1 MVTKTLG
8 RSMENYQEKL
18 DNLMPELDY
27 VIKRRQGLDKIRQS
41 ANLHPVEVIQ
51 LTRWHGA
58 FAQAES
64 SMLHLELVY
73 RRLLMGQEFLR
84 KSGMR
89 NQETQTELNETG
101 NSNVKL
107 KRLRKVRTKEATRD
121 QMNSE
126 SVLTGEKSKT
136 IWRVY
141 SQSPPRQ
148 GQATYST
155 QNL

>member
-1 MVTKTLG
+1 
-8 RSMENYQEKL
+8 MENYQEKL

-89 NQETQTELNETG
+89 NQETQTELNEPG
-101 NSNVKL
+101 NSNFKL
-107 KRLRKVRTKEATRD
+107 KRLRKVKTKEATRD

>member
-1 MVTKTLG
+1 
-8 RSMENYQEKL
+8 MENYQEKL

-27 VIKRRQGLDKIRQS
+27 VIKRRQGLDKLRQS
-41 ANLHPVEVIQ
+41 ANLHPVEIVQ

-89 NQETQTELNETG
+89 NQETQTELNESG

-126 SVLTGEKSKT
+126 NVLTGEKSKT

-155 QNL
+155 QNP

>member
-1 MVTKTLG
+1 
-8 RSMENYQEKL
+8 MENYQEKL

-27 VIKRRQGLDKIRQS
+27 VIKRRQGLDKLRQS
-41 ANLHPVEVIQ
+41 ANLHPVEIIQ

-89 NQETQTELNETG
+89 NQETQTELSEPG
-101 NSNVKL
+101 NSNFKL
-107 KRLRKVRTKEATRD
+107 KRLRKVRTKKATRD
-121 QMNSE
+121 QVNSE

-148 GQATYST
+148 GQVTYST
-155 QNL
+155 QNP

>member
-1 MVTKTLG
+1 
-8 RSMENYQEKL
+8 MENYQEKL

-89 NQETQTELNETG
+89 NQETQTELNEPG
-101 NSNVKL
+101 NSNFKL
-107 KRLRKVRTKEATRD
+107 KRLRKAKTKEATRD
-121 QMNSE
+121 QTNSE

>member
-1 MVTKTLG
+1 
-8 RSMENYQEKL
+8 MENYQEKL

-136 IWRVY
+136 IWRMY

>member
-1 MVTKTLG
+1 
-8 RSMENYQEKL
+8 MENYQEKL

-27 VIKRRQGLDKIRQS
+27 VIKRRQGLDKLRQS
-41 ANLHPVEVIQ
+41 ANLHPVEIVQ

-107 KRLRKVRTKEATRD
+107 KRLRKARTKEATRD

-148 GQATYST
+148 GQAAYST

>member
-1 MVTKTLG
+1 
-8 RSMENYQEKL
+8 MENYQEKL

-27 VIKRRQGLDKIRQS
+27 VIKRRQGLDKLRQS
-41 ANLHPVEVIQ
+41 ANLHPVEIVQ

-89 NQETQTELNETG
+89 NQETQTELNEPG
-101 NSNVKL
+101 NSNFKL

-148 GQATYST
+148 GQVTYST
-155 QNL
+155 QNT

>member
-1 MVTKTLG
+1 
-8 RSMENYQEKL
+8 MENYQEKL

-27 VIKRRQGLDKIRQS
+27 VIKRRQGLDKIGQS

-89 NQETQTELNETG
+89 NQETQTELNEPG
-101 NSNVKL
+101 NSNFKL

>member
-1 MVTKTLG
+1 
-8 RSMENYQEKL
+8 MENYQEKL

>member
-1 MVTKTLG
+1 
-8 RSMENYQEKL
+8 MENYQEKL

-27 VIKRRQGLDKIRQS
+27 VIKRRQGLDKLRQS
-41 ANLHPVEVIQ
+41 ANLHPVEIVQ

-89 NQETQTELNETG
+89 NQETQTELNEPG
-101 NSNVKL
+101 NSNFKL

-155 QNL
+155 QNT

>member
-1 MVTKTLG
+1 
-8 RSMENYQEKL
+8 MENYQEKL

-89 NQETQTELNETG
+89 NQETQTELNEPG
-101 NSNVKL
+101 NSNFKL

-141 SQSPPRQ
+141 SQSPPQQ
-148 GQATYST
+148 GQVTYST

>member
-1 MVTKTLG
+1 
-8 RSMENYQEKL
+8 MENYQEKL

-27 VIKRRQGLDKIRQS
+27 VIKRRQGLDKLRQS
-41 ANLHPVEVIQ
+41 ANLHPVEIVQ

-84 KSGMR
+84 KNGMR
-89 NQETQTELNETG
+89 NQETQTELNEPG
-101 NSNVKL
+101 NSNFKL

-136 IWRVY
+136 IWRV
-141 SQSPPRQ
+141 
-148 GQATYST
+148 
-155 QNL
+155 

>member
-1 MVTKTLG
+1 MD
-8 RSMENYQEKL
+8 SYQEKL

-27 VIKRRQGLDKIRQS
+27 VIKRRQGLDKLRQS
-41 ANLHPVEVIQ
+41 ANLHPVEIVQ

-89 NQETQTELNETG
+89 NQETQTELNEPG
-101 NSNVKL
+101 NSNFKL
-107 KRLRKVRTKEATRD
+107 KRLRKARTKEATRD

>member
-1 MVTKTLG
+1 
-8 RSMENYQEKL
+8 MENYQEKL

-73 RRLLMGQEFLR
+73 RWLLMGQEFLR

-107 KRLRKVRTKEATRD
+107 KSLRKVRTKEATRD

-126 SVLTGEKSKT
+126 SILTGEKSKT

-148 GQATYST
+148 GQVTYST

>member
-1 MVTKTLG
+1 
-8 RSMENYQEKL
+8 MENYQEKL

-27 VIKRRQGLDKIRQS
+27 VIKRRQGLDKLRQS
-41 ANLHPVEVIQ
+41 ANLHPVEIVQ

-89 NQETQTELNETG
+89 SQETQTELNEPG
-101 NSNVKL
+101 NSNFKL

-126 SVLTGEKSKT
+126 NVLTGEKSKT

-155 QNL
+155 QNT

>member
-1 MVTKTLG
+1 
-8 RSMENYQEKL
+8 MENYQEKL

-27 VIKRRQGLDKIRQS
+27 VIKRRQGLDKLRQS
-41 ANLHPVEVIQ
+41 ANLHPVEIVQ

-73 RRLLMGQEFLR
+73 RRLLMGQELLR

-89 NQETQTELNETG
+89 NQETQTELNEPG

>member
-1 MVTKTLG
+1 
-8 RSMENYQEKL
+8 
-18 DNLMPELDY
+18 MPELDY
-27 VIKRRQGLDKIRQS
+27 VIKRRQGLDKLRQS
-41 ANLHPVEVIQ
+41 ANLHPVEIVQ

-84 KSGMR
+84 KSRMR
-89 NQETQTELNETG
+89 NQETQTELNESG

-148 GQATYST
+148 GQAAYST

>member
-1 MVTKTLG
+1 
-8 RSMENYQEKL
+8 MENYQEKL

-73 RRLLMGQEFLR
+73 RQLLMGQEFLR

-89 NQETQTELNETG
+89 NQETQTDLNETG

-148 GQATYST
+148 GQVTYST

>member
-1 MVTKTLG
+1 
-8 RSMENYQEKL
+8 MENYQEKL

-89 NQETQTELNETG
+89 NQETQTELNEPG

-126 SVLTGEKSKT
+126 NVLTGEKSKT
-136 IWRVY
+136 IWRGCTRRVHL
-141 SQSPPRQ
+141 SKVKLLIQLK
-148 GQATYST
+148 TCKI
-155 QNL
+155 NVL

>member
-1 MVTKTLG
+1 
-8 RSMENYQEKL
+8 MENYQEKL

-27 VIKRRQGLDKIRQS
+27 VIKRRQGLDKLRQS
-41 ANLHPVEVIQ
+41 ANLHPVEIVQ
-51 LTRWHGA
+51 LNRWHGA

-89 NQETQTELNETG
+89 NQETQTELNVPG
-101 NSNVKL
+101 NSNFKL
-107 KRLRKVRTKEATRD
+107 KRLRKVKTKEVTRD
-121 QMNSE
+121 QINSE
-126 SVLTGEKSKT
+126 SILTGEKSKT

-155 QNL
+155 QNP

>member
-1 MVTKTLG
+1 
-8 RSMENYQEKL
+8 MENYQEKL

-89 NQETQTELNETG
+89 NQETQTELNEPG
-101 NSNVKL
+101 NSNFKL

-126 SVLTGEKSKT
+126 SILTGEKSKT

>member
-1 MVTKTLG
+1 
-8 RSMENYQEKL
+8 MENYQEKL

-27 VIKRRQGLDKIRQS
+27 VIKRRQGLDKLRQS
-41 ANLHPVEVIQ
+41 ANLHPVEVVQ

-155 QNL
+155 QNP

>member
-1 MVTKTLG
+1 
-8 RSMENYQEKL
+8 MENYQEKL

-89 NQETQTELNETG
+89 NQETQTELNEPG

-148 GQATYST
+148 GQVTYST
-155 QNL
+155 QNP

>member
-1 MVTKTLG
+1 
-8 RSMENYQEKL
+8 MENYQEKL

-27 VIKRRQGLDKIRQS
+27 VIKRRQGLDKLRQS
-41 ANLHPVEVIQ
+41 ANLHPVEIVQ

-89 NQETQTELNETG
+89 NQETQTELNEPG
-101 NSNVKL
+101 NSNFKL

-126 SVLTGEKSKT
+126 NVLTGEKSKT

-155 QNL
+155 QNT

>member
-1 MVTKTLG
+1 
-8 RSMENYQEKL
+8 MENYQEKL

-27 VIKRRQGLDKIRQS
+27 VIKRRQGLDKLRQS
-41 ANLHPVEVIQ
+41 ANLHPVEIVQ

-148 GQATYST
+148 GQVTNST

>member
-1 MVTKTLG
+1 
-8 RSMENYQEKL
+8 MENYQEKL

-27 VIKRRQGLDKIRQS
+27 VIKRRQGLDKLRQS

-84 KSGMR
+84 KSRMR
-89 NQETQTELNETG
+89 NQETQTELNESG

-148 GQATYST
+148 GQVTYST

>member
-1 MVTKTLG
+1 
-8 RSMENYQEKL
+8 MENYQEKL

-41 ANLHPVEVIQ
+41 ANLHPVEIIQ

-89 NQETQTELNETG
+89 NQETQTELNEPG

>member
-1 MVTKTLG
+1 
-8 RSMENYQEKL
+8 MENYQEKL

-107 KRLRKVRTKEATRD
+107 KRLRKVRTKEVTRD

>member
-1 MVTKTLG
+1 
-8 RSMENYQEKL
+8 MENYQEKL

-27 VIKRRQGLDKIRQS
+27 VIKRRQGLDKLRQS
-41 ANLHPVEVIQ
+41 ANLHPVEIVQ

-89 NQETQTELNETG
+89 NQETQTESNEPD
-101 NSNVKL
+101 NSNFKL
-107 KRLRKVRTKEATRD
+107 KRLRKAKTKEATRD

-126 SVLTGEKSKT
+126 NILTGEKSKT
-136 IWRVY
+136 VWRVY
-141 SQSPPRQ
+141 WQSPPRQ
-148 GQATYST
+148 SQVAYST

>member
-1 MVTKTLG
+1 
-8 RSMENYQEKL
+8 MENYQEKL

-27 VIKRRQGLDKIRQS
+27 VIKRRQGLDRIRQS

-89 NQETQTELNETG
+89 NQETQTELNEPG

-155 QNL
+155 QNP

>member
-1 MVTKTLG
+1 
-8 RSMENYQEKL
+8 MENYQEKL

-27 VIKRRQGLDKIRQS
+27 VIKRRQGLDKLRQS
-41 ANLHPVEVIQ
+41 ANLHPVEIVQ

-89 NQETQTELNETG
+89 NQETQTELNEPG

-141 SQSPPRQ
+141 SQSSPRQ

>member
-1 MVTKTLG
+1 
-8 RSMENYQEKL
+8 MENYQEKL

-27 VIKRRQGLDKIRQS
+27 VIKRRQGLDKLRQS
-41 ANLHPVEVIQ
+41 ASLHPVEIVQ

-89 NQETQTELNETG
+89 NQETQTELNEPG

-148 GQATYST
+148 GQVTYST

>member
-1 MVTKTLG
+1 
-8 RSMENYQEKL
+8 MENYQEKL

-41 ANLHPVEVIQ
+41 ANLHPVEIVQ

>member
-1 MVTKTLG
+1 
-8 RSMENYQEKL
+8 MENYQEKL

-27 VIKRRQGLDKIRQS
+27 VIKRRQGLDKLRQS

-89 NQETQTELNETG
+89 NQETQTELNEPG
-101 NSNVKL
+101 NSNFKL

-148 GQATYST
+148 GQVTYST